1 MQGET
6 RTAGFWYWLRVL
18 TIGRR
23 PKRTLVRLAVL
34 VAASVVVFKF
44 VLLPIRV
51 MGLSM
56 EPSFHDHAVN
66 FINRLAYISGEPQRG
81 DVVGI
86 RMSTNADGPLQFM
99 LLKRVVGLPGETISF
114 SGGRLLVNGEPQEEP
129 YLKLHSNWNER
140 GRRLGSNEYFFV
152 GDNRSMP
159 PEQHEHGVA
168 YRSQI
173 VGRVLFKGKRNYSGS
188 DSAPHPEAQRATPG
202 RLGEASLPEKLR
214 EDSRTRE

>member
-1 MQGET
+1 MLVVPGET
-6 RTAGFWYWLRVL
+6 SSAGFWYWLRVL

-23 PKRTLVRLAVL
+23 PKRTLLRLAVL
-34 VAASVVVFKF
+34 VVASVVVFKF

-51 MGLSM
+51 TGLSM
-56 EPSFHDHAVN
+56 EPSFHNRAVN
-66 FINRLAYISGEPQRG
+66 FINRLAYMSEPPQRG

-86 RMSTNADGPLQFM
+86 RMSTNMDGPLQVM
-99 LLKRVVGLPGETISF
+99 LLKRLVGLPGETIAF
-114 SGGRLLVNGEPQEEP
+114 SGGQLLVNGEPQEEP
-129 YLKLHSNWNER
+129 YLKLRSNWNER

-173 VGRVLFKGKRNYSGS
+173 VGRVLFKGRQP
-188 DSAPHPEAQRATPG
+188 DR
-202 RLGEASLPEKLR
+202 
-214 EDSRTRE
+214 

>member
-1 MQGET
+1 
-6 RTAGFWYWLRVL
+6 
-18 TIGRR
+18 
-23 PKRTLVRLAVL
+23 
-34 VAASVVVFKF
+34 
-44 VLLPIRV
+44 
-51 MGLSM
+51 
-56 EPSFHDHAVN
+56 
-66 FINRLAYISGEPQRG
+66 
-81 DVVGI
+81 
-86 RMSTNADGPLQFM
+86 
-99 LLKRVVGLPGETISF
+99 LPGETISF

-202 RLGEASLPEKLR
+202 RLGEASLPWLARYRRRPSATPGRLGEASLPWLARYRRRPSATPGRLGEASLPEKLR
-214 EDSRTRE
+214 EDSRTREKMKL